1 MSFNSRK
8 PLVRGTE
15 LILKKDTD
23 YALRIL
29 VEQVICYTEDSIA
42 YIGKLCNDTK
52 LHLSAGRVVL
62 KEFYPILASEEG
74 VYRNLE
80 SGSLIMPDSRKKD
93 FIREG
98 SEWYD
103 ATFPFVYVAQTN
115 NTIYTC
121 TDANKAL
128 ILSEWKEIEGSITR
142 GNIAQV
148 MLLVCEYIQKIHES
162 GGLYLNCS
170 PESIYFTGDFKFE
183 KASMFDFTAV
193 KSRKNISD
201 YQYDS
206 CMDGW
211 APLEQFRG
219 EKRCIDVSAD
229 IYAVGAVFLWLLTG
243 KRIDIETD
251 HDDVSSEFLW
261 SNFSDMIEDSDA
273 NISLIRKILVNSLH
287 NAWNSRY
294 INIAAMKKDFDKLA
308 RRYAK
313 VEEIKVSTETE
324 VSEKSVSTDYN
335 HTFERAEFVWEDQ
348 SMWDNMPYYNGSNSV
363 ECANGDYY
371 DGEWNRGKFHGIGVY
386 KWKDGKM
393 YEGEWKDGIPEGK
406 GRYIYSNGDVYEGYF
421 SNGKIAK
428 EGKLAIV
435 GREPFIIDSKHLIY
449 TDENPAVYPIFN
461 SITNNPTVGDER
473 DFVRIEEKN
482 SGRPYSSEIVIE
494 AGKEY
499 EVYIY
504 YCNDALDSYNK
515 KAQGYTGVAYDVRL
529 ACNFP
534 NKLAANER
542 AAVTGKIT
550 ASNTFPK
557 VVWNQ
562 AYITAKQSM
571 TLHYVTGSAKIYNK
585 WNETGTV
592 LSANLFSPAG
602 TLIGLAELNGVILGG
617 SQYAGYIVYTIRSQ
631 AVKDSFSQ
639 IFDKKEIR
647 FKDGRVYIGEES
659 DGLPN
664 GIGKMIYPDG
674 DIYEGSYVNGK
685 KEGKGTYFYADKS
698 VYEGDYVNGREEG
711 KGKHTYVNGNVYE
724 GDYVNGKREGIGKF
738 IFYNGAVYEG
748 EWVKDKYEG
757 KGKITLAN
765 GDTYEGEWLSG
776 KRHGQGVFTVADSGH
791 LPAGEHFDN
800 GNYDLKEKYV
810 GTWKKGRM
818 DGNIMHYF
826 MGIPQDLCHYD
837 KGENIGTVLCTDKN
851 LRPTEDLEKK
861 DVIGYYFG
869 QSAFWIET
877 PSSVFLFDWYMGI
890 LPGIPKNKRIYI
902 FVSHTHTDHFSK
914 DVSRVAK
921 ILGAARIF
929 IGYDGNRDTLNDL
942 FSPEINKKVFYVHG
956 GQNLDVDNIL
966 EVSTLPSTDLGVAF
980 LVQVDGVRI
989 FHAGDLAVWSE
1000 VSQSAFE
1007 ENIKGIEEKHIDYAM
1022 LPLDPRKEDFGERT
1036 VQYYMSHVDIDYFTP
1051 MHLWGNYEYINTFLN
1066 KNPAYAGKM
1075 LVPYKTEQ
1083 VAKANFSL
1091 EEFYEIPIEH
1101 KMEMPDINKSDTV
1114 ESADNLEVVLMWRMA
1129 QNAEKEGNTQEAIK
1143 LYELIQD
1150 GAEYEKRARMC
1161 LAKLYSDQP
1170 KRAFECYYRAA
1181 SLGDAW
1187 GQYVVGD
1194 MYSCGKGVPQNY
1206 SEAMRWF
1213 KMSANQ
1219 GDPMALFNVGHMY
1232 ENGRGVPSDR
1242 SEAIKWYQKAAE
1254 KGHDGAKDRL
1264 LSLLEKKE
1272 EQLEISVGRRISE
1285 GMSNEGLT
1293 EFEFLSDSEEIAT
1306 CLRKHVPNYRII
1318 VTEEKNKQ
1326 KKSLAENAQKEL
1338 ASGET
1343 CEKRGQLEAAFRH
1356 YCNAAD
1362 FGDAKG
1368 AFYVGYMYEHG
1379 EGVQRNIKSAVEWY
1393 TKSAEMG
1400 NRGAQHNLGFFYYSG
1415 TGVEQNLKLAYEF
1428 FMMAA
1433 KQGKVD
1439 SMLNIGVMY
1448 ENGEY
1453 VAKDYH
1459 KALEWYRKAAD
1470 NGNSDGERF
1479 YNALQYRML
1488 RGSH

>member
-8 PLVRGTE
+8 PLMLGTE

-23 YALRIL
+23 YTLGIF
-29 VEQVICYTEDSIA
+29 VEQVVCYTEDSIA

-62 KEFYPILASEEG
+62 KEFYPISASEEG
-74 VYRNLE
+74 VYRDLK
-80 SGSLIMPDSRKKD
+80 SGSLIMPDNKKKD

-98 SEWYD
+98 SEWCD
-103 ATFPFVYVAQTN
+103 AAFPFVYITQAN

-121 TDANKAL
+121 TDVNEVV
-128 ILSEWKEIEGSITR
+128 ILSEWKKVEGRITR
-142 GNIAQV
+142 GNIAQI
-148 MLLVCEYIQKIHES
+148 MSLVCEYIQNIHES

-170 PESIYFTGDFKFE
+170 PESIYFIGDFKSE

-243 KRIDIETD
+243 KRIDIESD

-261 SNFSDMIEDSDA
+261 DNFSGMIEDSDA
-273 NISLIRKILVNSLH
+273 NIPLIRKILGNSLH

-313 VEEIKVSTETE
+313 GEEIKADTETT
-324 VSEKSVSTDYN
+324 VSEETAEIVDN
-335 HTFERAEFVWEDQ
+335 NIFELAEFAWEDQ
-348 SMWDNMPYYNGSNSV
+348 SIWNKMPYYNGSYSV
-363 ECANGDYY
+363 ELSNGDYY
-371 DGEWNRGKFHGIGVY
+371 DGEWSRGKFHGTGVY

-406 GRYIYSNGDVYEGYF
+406 GRYIYTNGDVYEGFF

-435 GREPFIIDSKHLIY
+435 GREPFMIESKRLMY

-461 SITNNPTVGDER
+461 SIINNPTVGDER

-494 AGKEY
+494 AGKQY

-504 YCNDALDSYNK
+504 YRNDASEGYNQK
-515 KAQGYTGVAYDVRL
+515 KQGYIGVARNARL
-529 ACNFP
+529 ACYFP
-534 NKLAANER
+534 HKLEANER

-557 VVWNQ
+557 FVWDQ

-585 WNETGTV
+585 WNEAGTV
-592 LSANLFSPAG
+592 LSTNLFSSTG
-602 TLIGLAELNGVILGG
+602 TFIGLSELNGVILGG
-617 SQYAGYIVYTIRSQ
+617 SQYAGYIVYTIQ
-631 AVKDSFSQ
+631 TQTVKDSVSQ
-639 IFDKKEIR
+639 ISDKKEIR
-647 FKDGRVYIGEES
+647 FEDGRVYIGEEK

-664 GIGKMIYPDG
+664 GMGKMIYADG

-698 VYEGDYVNGREEG
+698 VYEGEYVNGREEG

-724 GDYVNGKREGIGKF
+724 GDYVNGKREGVGKF
-738 IFYNGAVYEG
+738 VFYSGAVYEG

-757 KGKITLAN
+757 KGKITLVN

-810 GTWKKGRM
+810 GTWKKGKM
-818 DGNIMHYF
+818 DGDIIHYF
-826 MGIPQDLCHYD
+826 MGIPQDLCHYE
-837 KGENIGTVLCTDKN
+837 KGENLGTVLCTDKN

-861 DVIGYYFG
+861 NVIGYYFG

-877 PSSVFLFDWYMGI
+877 PSSVLLFDWHMGI
-890 LPGIPKNKRIYI
+890 LPGIPHNKSVYI
-902 FVSHTHTDHFSK
+902 FASHTHADHFSR
-914 DVSRVAK
+914 DVSRVAE
-921 ILGAARIF
+921 ILGAVSIF
-929 IGYDGNRDTLNDL
+929 IGDDGNHDTLNGL
-942 FSPEINKKVFYVHG
+942 FSDEMRNRVFYVHG
-956 GQNLDVDNIL
+956 VQNFDVHVRGVQNPDVDIL
-966 EVSTLPSTDLGVAF
+966 LKVSTLPSTDLGVAF
-980 LVQVDGVRI
+980 LVEVDGVRI
-989 FHAGDLAVWSE
+989 FHAGDLAIWSE
-1000 VSQSAFE
+1000 ASQSVFKE
-1007 ENIKGIEEKHIDYAM
+1007 YIKGIEGMHIDYAM
-1022 LPLDPRKEDFGERT
+1022 LPLDPRKKDFGERT
-1036 VQYYMSHVDIDYFTP
+1036 VQYYMTHVDIDCFTP

-1066 KNPAYAGKM
+1066 KNPSYVKKM
-1075 LVPYKTEQ
+1075 LAPYKTEQ
-1083 VAKANFSL
+1083 AAKANFSL
-1091 EEFYEIPIEH
+1091 EEFYEIPIEC
-1101 KMEMPDINKSDTV
+1101 
-1114 ESADNLEVVLMWRMA
+1114 
-1129 QNAEKEGNTQEAIK
+1129 
-1143 LYELIQD
+1143 
-1150 GAEYEKRARMC
+1150 KR
-1161 LAKLYSDQP
+1161 
-1170 KRAFECYYRAA
+1170 E
-1181 SLGDAW
+1181 
-1187 GQYVVGD
+1187 
-1194 MYSCGKGVPQNY
+1194 
-1206 SEAMRWF
+1206 
-1213 KMSANQ
+1213 
-1219 GDPMALFNVGHMY
+1219 
-1232 ENGRGVPSDR
+1232 
-1242 SEAIKWYQKAAE
+1242 
-1254 KGHDGAKDRL
+1254 
-1264 LSLLEKKE
+1264 
-1272 EQLEISVGRRISE
+1272 
-1285 GMSNEGLT
+1285 
-1293 EFEFLSDSEEIAT
+1293 LSDISKEN
-1306 CLRKHVPNYRII
+1306 R
-1318 VTEEKNKQ
+1318 Q
-1326 KKSLAENAQKEL
+1326 KNAQKEM
-1338 ASGET
+1338 AEGKT
-1343 CEKRGQLEAAFRH
+1343 CERKGQLEEAFRH
-1356 YCNAAD
+1356 YYNAAN
-1362 FGDAKG
+1362 FGDAEG
-1368 AFYVGYMYEHG
+1368 ALYVGYMYERG
-1379 EGVQRNIKSAVEWY
+1379 EGVQKNIRSAVEWY
-1393 TKSAEMG
+1393 VKSANMG
-1400 NRGAQHNLGFFYYSG
+1400 NRGAQHNLGVFFYNG
-1415 TGVEQNLKLAYEF
+1415 TGVEKNLEVAYEF
-1428 FMMAA
+1428 FWTAA
-1433 KQGKVD
+1433 KQGKAD

-1470 NGNSDGERF
+1470 YGNPDGEQF
-1479 YNALQYRML
+1479 YSALQHKMILNSR
-1488 RGSH
+1488 